1 MDPPAV
7 PGLPT
12 SLNLIRAIRFPIK
25 MIILWKS
32 DPCCD
37 RNKLSS
43 DIGETLPAP
52 WEPFRSRRELDF
64 IRGAIKPDPRPY
76 ATTTKLETKS
86 MLSII
91 AVEPLERPKQP
102 QAVGYFY
109 TFNFI
114 LIRTDRLTFCC
125 LNLIRVH
132 FHDKELLFIV
142 KILPPLCILQ
152 DYIKSSYVGTRK
164 EKDEHCKS
172 IVIGNVH

>member
-12 SLNLIRAIRFPIK
+12 GLNLIRVIRFPIK

-91 AVEPLERPKQP
+91 AVEPLERPKQT
-102 QAVGYFY
+102 QDVGYFY
-109 TFNFI
+109 SFNFI

-125 LNLIRVH
+125 LNLIRVQY
-132 FHDKELLFIV
+132 HDKELLFIV
-142 KILPPLCILQ
+142 KILSPLVYFARLHQKFLCWDTERKRRTLQ
-152 DYIKSSYVGTRK
+152 K
-164 EKDEHCKS
+164 HCDW
-172 IVIGNVH
+172 

>member
-12 SLNLIRAIRFPIK
+12 GLNLIRAIRFPIK

-91 AVEPLERPKQP
+91 AVEPLERPKQT
-102 QAVGYFY
+102 QAVGYYY
-109 TFNFI
+109 TFNLDQNWQVDI
-114 LIRTDRLTFCC
+114 LLPETKTSPLSRKRIALYCENIAPLVYFARLHQKFLCWDTERKGRT
-125 LNLIRVH
+125 
-132 FHDKELLFIV
+132 
-142 KILPPLCILQ
+142 LQ
-152 DYIKSSYVGTRK
+152 K
-164 EKDEHCKS
+164 HCDW
-172 IVIGNVH
+172 

>member
-12 SLNLIRAIRFPIK
+12 GLNLIRVIRFPIK

-102 QAVGYFY
+102 QAVGQA
-109 TFNFI
+109 
-114 LIRTDRLTFCC
+114 DRLTFCC
-125 LNLIRVH
+125 LKLIRIRYH
-132 FHDKELLFIV
+132 NKELLFIV
-142 KILPPLCILQ
+142 EILPPPLCILQ